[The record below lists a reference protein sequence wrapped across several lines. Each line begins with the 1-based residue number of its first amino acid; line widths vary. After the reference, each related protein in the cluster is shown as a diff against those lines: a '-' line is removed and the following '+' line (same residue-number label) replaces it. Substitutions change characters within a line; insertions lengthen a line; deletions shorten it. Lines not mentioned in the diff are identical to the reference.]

1 MRREEREG
9 GRNQPFCGT
18 GSSAVAGGPEGKVPE
33 CQQGAEANSE
43 DAAPTESV
51 AKATEDAPP
60 LPEVKPADGPAA
72 ASAQT
77 AAPKKVKTK
86 SASRSTKHTFKREV
100 DRLRRFFSD

>member
-1 MRREEREG
+1 MRREERGG

-18 GSSAVAGGPEGKVPE
+18 GSSAVAGGPEGKAPD
-33 CQQGAEANSE
+33 CQQEAAATPESAGATGSVA
-43 DAAPTESV
+43 DAA
-51 AKATEDAPP
+51 EDAPP
-60 LPEVKPADGPAA
+60 LPEAKPADGPPVPAA
-72 ASAQT
+72 N